1 MTPSEKAQAYAQDVV
16 GSRIDVCQYVKHA
29 CNRFLRDLERTDWQ
43 YQYDAAKADRAVNWM
58 QLLPHTKGKW
68 SASKERLIL
77 EPWQCFIE
85 CNLFGWVH
93 RATGLRR
100 FRESYE
106 EVPRKNGKSARLAAR
121 GLYLLCADGESGA
134 EIYSGATTEKQAYE
148 VFKPAWLMVHKTPAL
163 RDRYGIDLAGNPKN
177 PGPIYVMEDMS
188 KFEPMIGKPGDGPS
202 PHSALIDEY
211 HEHDSDHMVDS
222 MQTGMGARE
231 QPLLS
236 IITTA
241 GTNLGGPCY
250 EKRRDIIRI
259 LEGHA
264 EDETVFGVIFGLD
277 EVDRWDDPAS
287 LKKANPNYDVSVFG
301 DFLLAQLAAARRSAT
316 KQNAFRTKHLNEW
329 VGAKTAWM
337 NMLAWQRQKRTLSI
351 DDFVGVPCRM
361 AVDLSSKIDVT
372 AVNLTFEKNGEY
384 YSFSKFFA
392 PESAAEQNDKYRE
405 FVTAGCLELTDGSM
419 IDQEVI
425 EDYLVECCEKF
436 KVIDVAFDEWQADY
450 MMVRVSEKKIT
461 AIKFPFNTRNIT
473 EPMKQMEAMV
483 LSGKYFHDGNLMMTW
498 MMGNVAAK
506 IDKRDNIF
514 PNKDRPSDPRCKI
527 DGVAVA
533 LMSLGRWI
541 VDKPADPQYQI
552 FVVGR
557 K

>member
-1 MTPSEKAQAYAQDVV
+1 MTPSEKAKAYAKDVV
-16 GSRIDVCQYVKHA
+16 GGRIDVCQHVRLS
-29 CNRFLRDLERTDWQ
+29 CQRFLNDLARTDWP
-43 YQYDAAKADRAVNWM
+43 YVFDEARADRAVGWM

-68 SASKERLIL
+68 SAQKQRLIF

-93 RATGLRR
+93 KDTRFRR

-134 EIYSGATTEKQAYE
+134 EIYSGATSEKQAYE

-163 RDRYGIDLAGNPKN
+163 RERYGIDLAGNPKN

-202 PHSALIDEY
+202 PHGALVDEY

-250 EKRRDIIRI
+250 EKRRDVIRI
-259 LEGHA
+259 LEGNA
-264 EDETVFGVIFGLD
+264 EDETIFGILYGLD
-277 EVDRWDDPAS
+277 EGDSWDDPAS

-301 DFLLAQLAAARRSAT
+301 DFLLAQLKQARRSAT

-337 NMLAWQRQKRTLSI
+337 NMLAWHRQKRTLNI
-351 DDFVGVPCRM
+351 DDFAGYPCRM
-361 AVDLSSKIDVT
+361 SADLSSRKDVT
-372 AVNLTFEKNGEY
+372 AVNLTFLKDGGY
-384 YSFSKFFA
+384 YAFWKFFA
-392 PESAAEQNDKYRE
+392 PESAVEENDKYRE
-405 FVTAGCLELTDGSM
+405 FVTSGHLEVTDGSM

-425 EDYLVECCEKF
+425 EDYLVDCNKKF
-436 KVIDVAFDEWQADY
+436 KAIDTAFDEWQADY
-450 MMVRVSEKKIT
+450 LMVRVKDKGIT
-461 AIKFPFNTRNIT
+461 PIRFPFNVRNVS
-473 EPMKQMEAMV
+473 EPMKNLEALV
-483 LSGKYFHDGNLMMTW
+483 LDGKYFHDGNPMMTW

-506 IDKRDNIF
+506 LDRRDNVF
-514 PNKDRPSDPRCKI
+514 PNKDRPNDPRCKI
-527 DGVAVA
+527 DGAAVA
-533 LMSLGRWI
+533 IMTLARWL
-541 VDKPADPQYQI
+541 VDKPAEPSYQM
-552 FVVGR
+552 FVM
-557 K
+557 